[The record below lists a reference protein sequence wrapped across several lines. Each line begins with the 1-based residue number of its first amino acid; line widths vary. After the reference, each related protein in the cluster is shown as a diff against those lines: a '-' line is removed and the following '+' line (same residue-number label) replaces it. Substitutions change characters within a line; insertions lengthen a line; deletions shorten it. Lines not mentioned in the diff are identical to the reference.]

1 MQVILKE
8 WRSYCDMEGQ
18 SLRIETVKNMITG
31 TYVEIGSGGQLIVRK
46 ADGGLVQIQAGEGE
60 VLRGSDA
67 SGN

>member
-1 MQVILKE
+1 
-8 WRSYCDMEGQ
+8 
-18 SLRIETVKNMITG
+18 MITG

-46 ADGGLVQIQAGEGE
+46 ADGRLAQIHAGDVE